1 MPIHSRPHTG
11 RRILLISPYPPSR
24 TGLAEYAAVFAA
36 QCAARGFEVRVLAEH
51 LPAEGAIPPPPP
63 NVEVEQV
70 WTRDLG
76 GMRRM
81 YLAARDDPAEV
92 VHVSYSFTMFGGMVP
107 GAIAL
112 VALGRLARSR
122 PVVVTLH
129 DVLPKRDLTRE
140 TLLMYHVRASPWFA
154 RMAVGAILKF
164 LTRVADRIV
173 VHGATAAATLE
184 NDYGVP
190 SGKVAITEF
199 PGYPAPN
206 NGSVVAHE
214 PAPAPTILYY
224 GFLAP
229 YKGVETLLTAFARA
243 RATVPD
249 KFLRLVIAGDNHPRL
264 TVDYAAELRDRARQ
278 LGLGPSDVEFPGYV
292 DDAATA
298 RLFAQSSLVVLPYLK
313 TAGASGTL
321 ATAMG
326 ADRPVVVTD
335 LPTLVAQLNGYA
347 KSRVIRPGD
356 VSELA
361 ETLRS
366 VAEGRF
372 VPRPPRVAVVGGVR
386 RWDDL
391 VDRTA
396 DIYTSAIAAR
406 QRDFAGFAGDLGAEA
421 ESTI

>member
-1 MPIHSRPHTG
+1 
-11 RRILLISPYPPSR
+11 
-24 TGLAEYAAVFAA
+24 VFAA

-51 LPAEGAIPPPPP
+51 APAQGPIPPPPP
-63 NVEVEQV
+63 NVEVNQV

-107 GAIAL
+107 GL
-112 VALGRLARSR
+112 VALAALARLARNR

-140 TLLMYHVRASPWFA
+140 TLQMYHVRASPRFA
-154 RMAVGAILKF
+154 RGAVGAILKF
-164 LTRVADRIV
+164 LVRVADRIV
-173 VHGATAAATLE
+173 VHGATAAATLRD
-184 NDYGVP
+184 DYGVP
-190 SGKVAITEF
+190 SEKIAITEF
-199 PGYPAPN
+199 PGYPSPN
-206 NGSVVAHE
+206 TGGVAVHE
-214 PAPAPTILYY
+214 TSPTPTVLYY

-249 KFLRLVIAGDNHPRL
+249 KPLRLVIAGDNHPRL
-264 TVDYAAELRDRARQ
+264 SVDYAAELRDRAAR
-278 LGLGPSDVEFPGYV
+278 LGLGPDVVEFPGYV
-292 DDAATA
+292 DEAATA

-313 TAGASGTL
+313 TAGSSGTL

-347 KSRVIRPGD
+347 KSRVVRPGD

-372 VPRPPRVAVVGGVR
+372 TPRPPRAVASGGVR

-406 QRDFAGFAGDLGAEA
+406 QRDFTAFSGDLSAEA